1 MPSPDETELA
11 QLDIDYQSAVERNDA
26 PTMDRILLDGMVLV
40 TGSGRTYSKKELL
53 EEARSG
59 RVVYERQDADQRS
72 VRQWGDTAVVTAF
85 LTAKGTDAG
94 TPFSYCVW
102 YTDTYIR
109 TPTGWRYAHGQS
121 GARQPGPV

>member
-1 MPSPDETELA
+1 
-11 QLDIDYQSAVERNDA
+11 
-26 PTMDRILLDGMVLV
+26 
-40 TGSGRTYSKKELL
+40 
-53 EEARSG
+53 
-59 RVVYERQDADQRS
+59 
-72 VRQWGDTAVVTAF
+72 VTAF

>member
-1 MPSPDETELA
+1 MDVSSTNG
-11 QLDIDYQSAVERNDA
+11 RT
-26 PTMDRILLDGMVLV
+26 PT
-40 TGSGRTYSKKELL
+40 SGR
-53 EEARSG
+53 SG
-59 RVVYERQDADQRS
+59 E
-72 VRQWGDTAVVTAF
+72 WGDTAVVTAF